1 MEALPSPY
9 YLIIP
14 YERCLVA
21 VVVLAMVLMDLVG
34 LRGALHPEE
43 QEVSA
48 EMEHQESPILEAV
61 VVDQKPEQQQQEQ
74 EAQV

>member
-1 MEALPSPY
+1 M
-9 YLIIP
+9 
-14 YERCLVA
+14 
-21 VVVLAMVLMDLVG
+21 VLAIVSMDLVG
-34 LRGALHPEE
+34 LRGALHQEE